1 LKRFM
6 EAFLESMQHIRR
18 NKEDAV
24 RTLAKILSTSDKQI
38 LDHAYEDIVSTMEP
52 TLVPSHEAIN
62 NLLKMVAYTD
72 KRAAS
77 IPPEKL
83 FDFSLLEE
91 LGVSPGRAN
100 LK

>member
-1 LKRFM
+1 
-6 EAFLESMQHIRR
+6 
-18 NKEDAV
+18 
-24 RTLAKILSTSDKQI
+24 
-38 LDHAYEDIVSTMEP
+38 MEP
-52 TLVPSHEAIN
+52 TLIPSKEAIN

-77 IPPEKL
+77 IPPDKL